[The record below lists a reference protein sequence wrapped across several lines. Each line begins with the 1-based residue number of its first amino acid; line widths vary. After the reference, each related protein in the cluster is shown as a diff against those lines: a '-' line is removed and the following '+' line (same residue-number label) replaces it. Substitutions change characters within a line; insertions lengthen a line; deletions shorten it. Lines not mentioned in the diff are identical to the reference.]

1 MHNEQKISIKQIKV
15 LMIFFIVGDLMW
27 YLPTFTAGV
36 AEQDA
41 WMAALLGVAGGI
53 GVASFIY
60 WFSNKFTGMTI
71 VEIHRHVLGRF
82 AGGILSLFFIAHLFI
97 NGSAQIRVI
106 GDFMTTQMMTETPL
120 RVVLFLFGAVVL
132 IAVRTGLPV
141 IARTGQVFFIM
152 FVLLFTLLILLLIP
166 ESESNNILPIASH
179 SAADIIRGGLFV
191 VAFPYCQ
198 MTVFLMLFPLVEQK
212 RLTYKQFIVPVL
224 YGGAVIIIIVT
235 LSILVL
241 GVYMTQHQLYSPYI
255 MAKKISI
262 GNFLQRLE
270 AILVVNYMLSTYFK
284 CVITMYAFC
293 RAVTQLLGLSD
304 YRKLILPLF
313 LMIFGFSY
321 VISSNV
327 VFFNSLGPSWALWE
341 MSNVLVLLAFVYVV
355 HLLREWIR
363 KRPLNT
369 S

>member
-120 RVVLFLFGAVVL
+120 RVVLFYLG
-132 IAVRTGLPV
+132 
-141 IARTGQVFFIM
+141 
-152 FVLLFTLLILLLIP
+152 LLF
-166 ESESNNILPIASH
+166 
-179 SAADIIRGGLFV
+179 
-191 VAFPYCQ
+191 
-198 MTVFLMLFPLVEQK
+198 
-212 RLTYKQFIVPVL
+212 
-224 YGGAVIIIIVT
+224 
-235 LSILVL
+235 
-241 GVYMTQHQLYSPYI
+241 
-255 MAKKISI
+255 
-262 GNFLQRLE
+262 
-270 AILVVNYMLSTYFK
+270 
-284 CVITMYAFC
+284 
-293 RAVTQLLGLSD
+293 
-304 YRKLILPLF
+304 
-313 LMIFGFSY
+313 
-321 VISSNV
+321 
-327 VFFNSLGPSWALWE
+327 
-341 MSNVLVLLAFVYVV
+341 
-355 HLLREWIR
+355 LLRYERACLLSPERGKSFSLCLSCCLRCSFCCLSRSRSLTIYCR
-363 KRPLNT
+363 LRAIVRQIL
-369 S
+369 